1 MTLLGS
7 KLAQVPA
14 APKPA
19 TLFAKARAGSPRG
32 EHVTLPLFGRVWI
45 ELAGEAVVNEIEGA
59 VFAEMRRLD
68 LQPIGINAFT
78 YESHRTVR
86 TLAWAVRDPDNIAE
100 RFGTLEEWLS
110 LDIDGVNAC
119 GIVYGDVRE
128 RLDPIGAPT
137 LTTEEADEIRLA
149 IEKKNPMAL
158 RSYGVAKLSL
168 YLATTGVR
176 PASSP
181 TPPLSSGASSP
192 GS

>member
-1 MTLLGS
+1 VTILGS

-19 TLFAKARAGSPRG
+19 TLFAKARAASPRG
-32 EHVTLPLFGRVWI
+32 EFVTLPLFGRAWI

-59 VFAEMRRLD
+59 VFAEMKRLD
-68 LQPIGINAFT
+68 LPLNAFNALT

-100 RFGTLEEWLS
+100 RFGTLDEWLA

-119 GIVYGDVRE
+119 GIVYADVRE

-137 LTTEEADEIRLA
+137 LTSEDVDGIRLA

-168 YLATTGVR
+168 YLVTGAAQ

-181 TPPLSSGASSP
+181 PPLSSSGES
-192 GS
+192 